1 MTNEINEAV
10 SAKNDIQN
18 MLKLNR
24 ELIYAVEAAKKM
36 PHDIR
41 EKVIDF
47 DIIYHA
53 VWNLEEQLLNAK
65 YSLLNHIDELRKE
78 ELSCVEI

>member
-10 SAKNDIQN
+10 NAKNAIQQ

-24 ELIYAVEAAKKM
+24 ELIYAVEAGKNI
-36 PHDIR
+36 PYDIR

-53 VWNLEEQLLNAK
+53 VWNLEEQLINAK
-65 YSLLNHIDELRKE
+65 YSLQNHIEELRQE
-78 ELSCVEI
+78 ALANAEI